1 MNMLPSPYFY
11 ANVEG
16 ELIRFD
22 NNADN
27 CFWQRGNAKTKGQL
41 ETSKS

>member
-16 ELIRFD
+16 EIIRFD
-22 NNADN
+22 NNAYN